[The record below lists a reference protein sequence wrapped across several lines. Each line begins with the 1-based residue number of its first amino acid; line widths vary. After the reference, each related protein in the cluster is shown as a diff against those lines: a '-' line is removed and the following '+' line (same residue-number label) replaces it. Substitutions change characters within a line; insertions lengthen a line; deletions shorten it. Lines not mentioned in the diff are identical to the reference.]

1 MYELQVKELVF
12 SVNYAVWIF
21 GGMQL
26 FLLPLTFFHII
37 FSLQYQITFCWQ
49 MRLDFH
55 LQSNICSILYR
66 GPFRVGVHMS
76 LVWILKPFIHVLR
89 RKPCPCRYFA
99 IVFALVSVAVPV
111 SIHLC
116 HLSPFHLSYVA
127 VSRPCRLSEF
137 TLIGPLYQGYLG
149 HHTMLFPTI
158 YNGMAVKVR
167 CPS

>member
-76 LVWILKPFIHVLR
+76 LVWILKPFISCIEEEAMSLSVFCYCICACFR
-89 RKPCPCRYFA
+89 CCPSFNP
-99 IVFALVSVAVPV
+99 FVSFV
-111 SIHLC
+111 SISSVLC
-116 HLSPFHLSYVA
+116 RCFKTMSLVRIYPNRASVPGL
-127 VSRPCRLSEF
+127 
-137 TLIGPLYQGYLG
+137 LG
-149 HHTMLFPTI
+149 SSHNALPHYF
-158 YNGMAVKVR
+158 
-167 CPS
+167 